1 MLIPTPEDRACLQF
15 ALHVSLGYGPENDI
29 YVLRDC
35 RRVFVSGQIE
45 DVDPSSCPLEA
56 LTFALTQAMKLHLG
70 GIGFGKLRND
80 LLGSGVG
87 EQFANR
93 IHDHLADVLDT
104 EWAALRGRIR
114 WYRDDTTYTGAGET
128 DTSGDT

>member
-1 MLIPTPEDRACLQF
+1 MLNEDRATLEWACRVVFGIDPEAEVYVRRDLSIVWDGIF
-15 ALHVSLGYGPENDI
+15 KIDPANCTTDASIATLALM
-29 YVLRDC
+29 
-35 RRVFVSGQIE
+35 
-45 DVDPSSCPLEA
+45 
-56 LTFALTQAMKLHLG
+56 MKFHLG

-80 LLGSGVG
+80 LIGSGVG

-104 EWAALRGRIR
+104 EWAALRGRIG
-114 WYRDDTTYTGAGET
+114 WYRDDTACSGAGET